1 MSNQYFDEDDI
12 INEDNIIEEEDDVID
27 ITEKEILS
35 KLADVQEL
43 ADEVNELTDKKRR
56 YVPIRGQRDIYDV
69 KKKEERDDVIEKK
82 GEVYDLANDH
92 SNALYKRKRLIK
104 EESDSVITPPIPPDV
119 SKEENINIEGAL
131 SINVI
136 PEETMDRSLISPIEN
151 DKLLSTIK
159 DRKSVNTV
167 MNLVA
172 EELAEEAAYL
182 KAWRNEQW
190 SNGNDVSGITFKRI
204 KTLKNLIDTLIEQD
218 KLKKSNSVG
227 KIDFYGEAFSRVL
240 QYFLEVIQKTFRKVN
255 IPPQYESIF
264 FPELA
269 KAFDNFEKRAERI
282 YYGKEK

>member
-1 MSNQYFDEDDI
+1 MNDQFFD
-12 INEDNIIEEEDDVID
+12 DNDIIEEEDDVID

-35 KLADVQEL
+35 KLADVQDL
-43 ADEVNELTDKKRR
+43 ADEVQELTDKDSINKKNSKN
-56 YVPIRGQRDIYDV
+56 IYNIER
-69 KKKEERDDVIEKK
+69 KEERDEIVFGD
-82 GEVYDLANDH
+82 GDLFDFANDH
-92 SNALYKRKRLIK
+92 GKDLYKRKKLIK
-104 EESDSVITPPIPPDV
+104 EENNSVVVPPVPLNAN
-119 SKEENINIEGAL
+119 KEECGNIDGAL
-131 SINVI
+131 SINII
-136 PEETMDRSLISPIEN
+136 PEEPLDRSLISPIEN

-159 DRKSVNTV
+159 ERKSVNTV

-190 SNGNDVSGITFKRI
+190 SSGNDVSGITFKRI

-240 QYFLEVIQKTFRKVN
+240 KYFLEVIQKTFHKVN

-269 KAFDNFEKRAERI
+269 KAFENFEKKAERL
-282 YYGKEK
+282 YYGKER